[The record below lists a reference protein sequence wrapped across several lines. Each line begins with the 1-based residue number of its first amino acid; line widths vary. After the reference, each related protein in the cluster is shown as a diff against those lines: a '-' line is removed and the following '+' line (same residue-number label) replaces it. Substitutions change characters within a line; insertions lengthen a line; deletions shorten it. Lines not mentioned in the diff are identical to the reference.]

1 MGKMKSCPI
10 RTLIEGHRIGIVLVL
25 CLFAL
30 CTAMAKPTGKREKSK
45 EKVNLLH
52 ADILQ
57 YDQFTRPNVQI
68 VKGKVSFSHEG
79 TKLNCDSAYFN
90 QVTNTFEA
98 FGHVRMSTPKGV
110 TLHSDYAYYNGP
122 DQMVMAR
129 RHVVLRDGGR
139 VLYTDSL
146 DYDRKFDYGYFFEG
160 GRLIDGKNTL
170 SSDWGE
176 YDAANREARF
186 YYSVRLR
193 SPKYIIN
200 TDTLFYDTNKKI
212 AHVLGPSVINNQGNI
227 IHTDEGYYHSATER
241 TELFGRST
249 VVSKDKTRTI
259 VGDKLYYDSKT
270 GVSQGRGNVIYVDKK
285 NRNSLVADYC
295 YYNDKTGVGFA
306 YDRALAKEFSQGD
319 TLYMHADTILMRT
332 YNIET
337 DSAYR
342 KVFCYNRVRAF
353 RTDVQAVCDSLVF
366 NSKDSC
372 LTLYKDPILWNGSR
386 QLLGEE
392 ILAYLNDST
401 VREAHVVNQALSIEL
416 MNDSIHYN
424 QLSSKIINAY
434 FIDGNPRMTEAIGNV
449 LSIYYHVDDR
459 DSSILG
465 LNYLE
470 TDTMRMY
477 MTPERKLQRI
487 WTSQNNGVMYPLTQ
501 VPPDKVYLPQ
511 FAWFDYIRPRDKDD
525 IFNWRGKNAGQ
536 ELKKQRRQRAPK
548 QKISQQ

>member
-212 AHVLGPSVINNQGNI
+212 AHLLGPSVINNQGNI
-227 IHTDEGYYHSATER
+227 IHTDEGYYHSATEK

>member
-1 MGKMKSCPI
+1 MKSCPI

-30 CTAMAKPTGKREKSK
+30 CTAMARPTGKREKSK

-52 ADILQ
+52 ADILL

-110 TLHSDYAYYNGP
+110 TLHSDYAFYNGP

-227 IHTDEGYYHSATER
+227 IHTDEGYYHSATEK

-270 GVSQGRGNVIYVDKK
+270 GVSQGRGNVVYVDKK

-366 NSKDSC
+366 NSQDSC

-392 ILAYLNDST
+392 ISAYLNDST

-477 MTPERKLQRI
+477 MTPDRKLQRI
-487 WTSQNNGVMYPLTQ
+487 WTSQNNGIMYPLTQ

-511 FAWFDYIRPRDKDD
+511 FAWFDYIRPLDKDD
-525 IFNWRGKNAGQ
+525 VFNWRGKNAGQ
-536 ELKKQRRQRAPK
+536 ELKKHRRRGAPK

>member
-1 MGKMKSCPI
+1 MKSCPI

-30 CTAMAKPTGKREKSK
+30 CTAMARPTGKREKSK

-52 ADILQ
+52 ADILL

-110 TLHSDYAYYNGP
+110 TLHSDYAFYNGP

-212 AHVLGPSVINNQGNI
+212 AHILGPSVINNQGNI
-227 IHTDEGYYHSATER
+227 IHTDEGYYHSATEK

-270 GVSQGRGNVIYVDKK
+270 GVSQGRGNVVYVDKK

-366 NSKDSC
+366 NSQDSC

-477 MTPERKLQRI
+477 MTPDRKLQRI

-511 FAWFDYIRPRDKDD
+511 FAWFDYIRPLDKDD
-525 IFNWRGKNAGQ
+525 VFNWRGKNAGQ
-536 ELKKQRRQRAPK
+536 ELKKQRRRGAPK

>member
-1 MGKMKSCPI
+1 MKSCPI

-30 CTAMAKPTGKREKSK
+30 CTAMARPTGKREKSK

-52 ADILQ
+52 ADILL

-110 TLHSDYAYYNGP
+110 TLHSDYAFYNGP

-176 YDAANREARF
+176 YDAANRETRF

-227 IHTDEGYYHSATER
+227 IHTDEGYYHSATEK

-270 GVSQGRGNVIYVDKK
+270 GVSQGRGNVVYVDKK

-366 NSKDSC
+366 NSQDSC

-392 ILAYLNDST
+392 ISAYLNDST

-477 MTPERKLQRI
+477 MTPDRKLQRI
-487 WTSQNNGVMYPLTQ
+487 WTSQNNGIMYPLTQ

-511 FAWFDYIRPRDKDD
+511 FAWFDYIRPLDKDD
-525 IFNWRGKNAGQ
+525 VFNWRGKNAGQ
-536 ELKKQRRQRAPK
+536 ELKKHRRRGAPK

>member
-1 MGKMKSCPI
+1 MKSCPI
-10 RTLIEGHRIGIVLVL
+10 RTLIEGHRIGFVLVL

-57 YDQFTRPNVQI
+57 YDQLTRPNVQI

-200 TDTLFYDTNKKI
+200 TDTLFYNTNKKI

-227 IHTDEGYYHSATER
+227 IHTDEGYYHSATEK

-511 FAWFDYIRPRDKDD
+511 FAWFDYIRPRDKED

-536 ELKKQRRQRAPK
+536 ELKKQRRRRAPK

>member
-1 MGKMKSCPI
+1 MKSCPI

>member
-1 MGKMKSCPI
+1 M
-10 RTLIEGHRIGIVLVL
+10 GHRIGLALVL
-25 CLFAL
+25 CLFGFAI
-30 CTAMAKPTGKREKSK
+30 AASARPTGKREKSK

-52 ADILQ
+52 ADVLR
-57 YDQFTRPNVQI
+57 YDQFIRPNVQI
-68 VKGKVSFSHEG
+68 VKGRVSFSHEG
-79 TKLNCDSAYFN
+79 TRLNCDSAYFN
-90 QVTNTFEA
+90 QLTNTFEA

-176 YDAANREARF
+176 YDATNREARF
-186 YYSVRLR
+186 YYAVRLR
-193 SPKYIIN
+193 SPKYIID
-200 TDTLFYDTNKKI
+200 TDTLFYDTRKKV
-212 AHVLGPSVINNQGNI
+212 AHVVGPSVINNEGNI
-227 IHTDEGYYHSATER
+227 VHTNNGYYHSQTEE
-241 TELFGRST
+241 TQLYGRSK

-259 VGDKLYYDSKT
+259 VGDKIFYDSKT
-270 GVSQGRGNVIYVDKK
+270 GVSQGRGNVVYVDSK

-306 YDRALAKEFSQGD
+306 YDRAVGKEFSQGD
-319 TLYMHADTILMRT
+319 TLFMHADTLLMRT
-332 YNIET
+332 YNIDT

-342 KVFCYNRVRAF
+342 KVFAYNHVRAY

-366 NSKDSC
+366 NSQDSC

-386 QLLGEE
+386 QLLGEV
-392 ILAYLNDST
+392 IMAYMNDST
-401 VREAHVVNQALSIEL
+401 VREAHVVDQALSVEL
-416 MNDSIHYN
+416 MPDSMHYN

-434 FIDGNPRMTEAIGNV
+434 FTDGSPHEVEAIGNV
-449 LSIYYHVDDR
+449 LSDYYYVDDA
-459 DSSILG
+459 DSSIIG

-470 TDTMRMY
+470 TDTLRMY
-477 MTPERKLQRI
+477 MTPERKLKRI
-487 WTSQNNGVMYPLTQ
+487 WTTQNNGVLYPLTQ
-501 VPPDKVYLPQ
+501 VPPGKDFLPQ
-511 FAWFDYIRPRDKDD
+511 FVWFDYIRPIDKDD
-525 IFNWRGKNAGQ
+525 IFNWRGKADEQ
-536 ELKKQRRQRAPK
+536 KLKTQKRRGAPR
-548 QKISQQ
+548 QKIGRQ